1 MPAIRRRL
9 VLIVLAACA
18 ALALVAS
25 TGFGRGDNHRAHIT
39 RSGAVFGKQV
49 VSAAS
54 PAGFVY
60 VRANG
65 TLAPGTYG
73 QIVLTCPHKF
83 PHPVSGLFDTNND
96 FTLHATSRPDPDGVS
111 ARTAHKWAEG
121 VTNTSQTQAGV
132 TVGAVCMK

>member
-9 VLIVLAACA
+9 VLVLLASCA
-18 ALALVAS
+18 VLALVVS
-25 TGFGRGDNHRAHIT
+25 TGFGRGDTRRVHIT
-39 RSGAVFGKQV
+39 KSGAVFGKQV
-49 VSAAS
+49 VSAAT

-65 TLAPGTYG
+65 TLAPKTYG

-83 PHPVSGLFDTNND
+83 AHPVSGLFDTDND

-111 ARTAHKWAEG
+111 ARKAHKWAEG
-121 VTNTSQTQAGV
+121 VTNTSDKQAGV

>member
-9 VLIVLAACA
+9 
-18 ALALVAS
+18 ALALLACVAVLALVVS
-25 TGFGRGDNHRAHIT
+25 NGFGRGDNHRAHIT
-39 RSGAVFGKQV
+39 KAHAAFGKQV
-49 VSAAS
+49 VSAAT

-83 PHPVSGLFDTNND
+83 PHPISGLFDTD
-96 FTLHATSRPDPDGVS
+96 SDLTLHATSRPDPDGVS
-111 ARTAHKWAEG
+111 ARKAHKWAEG
-121 VTNTSQTQAGV
+121 VTNTSQKQAGV